1 LEVCTALVI
10 YEDVAT
16 RDAAV
21 RLCDALAQKFRSDL
35 EFDITWWRFKYLS
48 EPEIGRQAAQAATE
62 ADFIVVSVHSTEDL
76 PLEVK
81 AWFERWLSNRRVSE
95 GALVVL
101 QTPVEAA
108 SAVVD
113 SDPYLR
119 LVALRANLDY
129 LPLSDTQY
137 SGQPGRIAVSLSS
150 PETLD
155 PNRPAIRENGRA
167 GWGIND

>member
-1 LEVCTALVI
+1 LVI
-10 YEDVAT
+10 YEDVST

-21 RLCDALAQKFRSDL
+21 RLCDALAEKFRRELD
-35 EFDITWWRFKYLS
+35 FDITWWRFKYLS
-48 EPEIGRQAAQAATE
+48 DAEIGWQAAQAAME
-62 ADFIVVSVHSTEDL
+62 ADFIVVSVHRTEDL

-81 AWFERWLSNRRVSE
+81 AWFERWLSNRHISE

-108 SAVVD
+108 SVAGD

-129 LPLSDTQY
+129 LPLSDDQLAGEGG
-137 SGQPGRIAVSLSS
+137 SRIPGSLSV
-150 PETLD
+150 PGTLD
-155 PNRPAIRENGRA
+155 SERGAGRENGHA